1 MRKIISG
8 VLAATLMSGSMLF
21 SGGQALAAAPYCQ
34 ALNPQPDTPEAAQL
48 LQLLK
53 QSNDPN
59 VIAATILDK
68 VAPIPPEQLQRIYDE
83 TYQMLVDNYI
93 DDSKL
98 DHLKEYQHK
107 YDGKI
112 QTRKDLDLAL
122 KDLTTSMNDRWTWSK
137 SAADTIKGIM
147 LAVSKQASLGIN
159 LRKQDDG
166 TYMIEHVSYGSSAQS
181 SGLREGDTVL
191 EINGR
196 ELKSLDK
203 DTAEALLVGPQG
215 NSVKIKSI
223 QDGKTVEA
231 SYTLRPSL
239 PNDAGATLIEN
250 NLAYLKLPNFMN
262 HDDFGKVVNSMA
274 QMAVTTPGGL
284 QGIVLDLRYN
294 GGGEVDLAKML
305 IRLLMSDGVVIQE
318 LSRDGRD
325 QVETKLTLRPYDSFN
340 ARQFPAEIMPALKE
354 LQKLP
359 LVILVNGSSA
369 SAAEITTGALMGSRP
384 NTVVIGEQTFGKFT
398 EMLVRELPT
407 CGSVAV
413 TSGRYTTPDGKWLQ
427 NAGITPNV
435 IVHQP
440 RGEPDDLQMKAAI
453 DFLKKKTA
461 FNPANVVQRPVDT
474 KEYFGPVPPRP
485 QPPQADT
492 DYVQLARENRTLLMQ
507 VGVGVFLS
515 SILGIFLLLSRRR
528 KDEN

>member
-34 ALNPQPDTPEAAQL
+34 ALNPQPDTPEAAQF

-53 QSNDPN
+53 QSSDPH
-59 VIAATILDK
+59 VVAAQILDK
-68 VAPIPPEQLQRIYDE
+68 VAPLPPEALQQIYDE
-83 TYQMLVDNYI
+83 TFQFLVNHYI

-98 DHLKEYQHK
+98 EHLKEYQHK

-112 QTRKDLDLAL
+112 QTRKDLELAL
-122 KDLTTSMNDRWTWSK
+122 KDLTTSMGDRWTWSK
-137 SAADTIKGIM
+137 GASDTVKSVMMAI
-147 LAVSKQASLGIN
+147 SKQVNFGIS

-166 TYMIEHVSYGSSAQS
+166 SFKIEAMMYGSTAQA

-191 EINGR
+191 SVNGR
-196 ELKSLDK
+196 ELKGLDK
-203 DTAEALLVGPQG
+203 DTAEALLIGPIG
-215 NSVKIKSI
+215 NSLKVTSI

-231 SYTLRPSL
+231 SYTLSAPV
-239 PNDAGATLIEN
+239 PNDAGAKLLEN
-250 NLAYLKLPNFMN
+250 NLAYLKLPNFMS
-262 HDDFGKVVNSMA
+262 DEDFQKLVGSMGD
-274 QMAVTTPGGL
+274 MAATTPGGL

-294 GGGEVDLAKML
+294 GGGQVEMAKTL
-305 IRLLMSDGVVIQE
+305 IRLLMSEGVVIQE
-318 LSRDGRD
+318 LARDGRD
-325 QVETKLTLRPYDSFN
+325 QTETKLTLRPYNSMDT
-340 ARQFPAEIMPALKE
+340 LKYPPKVMEVLQE

-369 SAAEITTGALMGSRP
+369 SATEITTGALMDSRP
-384 NTVVIGEQTFGKFT
+384 NTLVIGEQTFGKFT
-398 EMLVRELPT
+398 EMLMQELPT
-407 CGSVAV
+407 CGSIAV

-440 RGEPDDLQMKAAI
+440 RGSTEDAQMKAAI
-453 DFLKKKTA
+453 DFLEKKTA
-461 FNPANVVQRPVDT
+461 FNPANVVQKPVDT
-474 KEYFGPVPPRP
+474 KEYFGPVPARP
-485 QPPQADT
+485 EPPQADT

-507 VGVGVFLS
+507 VGVGTFLS
-515 SILGIFLLLSRRR
+515 AILGIFLLLSRRR
-528 KDEN
+528 KDEK